1 MMEVS
6 NEKNRTAIRNVLI
19 HTYFGVNTQIVR
31 DVVRNKKV
39 LFLKDSKTMDMDGFQ
54 IQG

>member
-1 MMEVS
+1 MEMS
-6 NEKNRTAIRNVLI
+6 NEKNRTAMRNILT
-19 HTYFGVNTQIVR
+19 HKYFGVNTQIVR
-31 DVVRNKKV
+31 DVVRNKRV